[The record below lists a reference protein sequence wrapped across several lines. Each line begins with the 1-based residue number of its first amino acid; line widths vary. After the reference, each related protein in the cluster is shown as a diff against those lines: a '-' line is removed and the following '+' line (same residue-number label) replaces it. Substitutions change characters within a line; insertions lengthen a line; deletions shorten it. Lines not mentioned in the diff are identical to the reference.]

1 MLKSWKTKTTLL
13 LIATI
18 ALAVFDLCTGGGGL
32 SLPSGI
38 VFDRIRLPRMLTAVF
53 CGASLSLSG
62 LLMHGIFRNPLADP
76 HIMGVSSGAGVGA
89 AVATLVSGT
98 ALPLTISSLT
108 VAGSAFLG
116 AILSAL
122 LITAAASRFRDSATL
137 LVFGVMLG
145 FVFSAL
151 ISILEYS
158 ASAESLK
165 TYYSWSAGS
174 FSGSSTTEVVFL
186 RICLLA
192 GLVISSLL
200 SRRLDIILFGDEY
213 ALLVGEKPSAIRIA
227 ALGAGCLMTGAVTA
241 FCGPLGFV
249 GIVGPHLSR
258 AYLGTSVHRRIIPCT
273 VLAGAA
279 LSLVADIIS
288 QVFPTPVPV
297 GSTIAM
303 IGIPIVLYIL
313 ISHRNA

>member
-1 MLKSWKTKTTLL
+1 MLKSWKTKTILL

-18 ALAVFDLCTGGGGL
+18 ALALFDLCTGGGGL

-62 LLMHGIFRNPLADP
+62 LLMQGIFRNPLADP

-98 ALPLTISSLT
+98 ALPLPISSLT

-174 FSGSSTTEVVFL
+174 FSGSRTTEVVFL
-186 RICLLA
+186 
-192 GLVISSLL
+192 
-200 SRRLDIILFGDEY
+200 
-213 ALLVGEKPSAIRIA
+213 
-227 ALGAGCLMTGAVTA
+227 
-241 FCGPLGFV
+241 
-249 GIVGPHLSR
+249 
-258 AYLGTSVHRRIIPCT
+258 
-273 VLAGAA
+273 
-279 LSLVADIIS
+279 
-288 QVFPTPVPV
+288 
-297 GSTIAM
+297 
-303 IGIPIVLYIL
+303 
-313 ISHRNA
+313 